1 MATESA
7 PACWRELPGTRAC
20 DPKTSS
26 AFRDTARLSGRLR
39 RPSRPGKLSIALAV
53 LLAFVAAAVSTSHA
67 TPAARLPIIG
77 PAPAF
82 SLDSARG
89 SRVKLADLRGKVL
102 AVTFIFTTCTDSC
115 PLLTAKLAEVGR
127 ALGADFGP
135 RIAFVAISVDP
146 LNDTPER
153 LRIYASAHRA
163 DSKGWHFLTGAP
175 GDVDRVVRGY
185 GAYAKKND
193 SGSVDHLFL
202 TSLVDRSGRL
212 RVQYLGTRFDP
223 AEMQRD
229 LQALLRE

>member
-1 MATESA
+1 MTLA
-7 PACWRELPGTRAC
+7 LPGT
-20 DPKTSS
+20 T
-26 AFRDTARLSGRLR
+26 G
-39 RPSRPGKLSIALAV
+39 
-53 LLAFVAAAVSTSHA
+53 AA
-67 TPAARLPIIG
+67 PALPIIG

-82 SLDSARG
+82 TLDSSRG

-115 PLLTAKLAEVGR
+115 PILTAKLAEVGR
-127 ALGADFGP
+127 ALGSDFGP

-146 LNDTPER
+146 LNDTPAR
-153 LRIYASAHRA
+153 LRDYASAYRA
-163 DSKGWHFLTGAP
+163 DSAGWHFLTGAP
-175 GDVDRVVRGY
+175 GDIDRVLRGY

-212 RVQYLGTRFDP
+212 RVQYLGTRFD
-223 AEMQRD
+223 ALELQRD

>member
-1 MATESA
+1 MSTRRRNWTTLLLALLIA
-7 PACWRELPGTRAC
+7 PAQNLH
-20 DPKTSS
+20 
-26 AFRDTARLSGRLR
+26 
-39 RPSRPGKLSIALAV
+39 
-53 LLAFVAAAVSTSHA
+53 AANTGA
-67 TPAARLPIIG
+67 TRLPIIG

-82 SLDSARG
+82 KLDSSRG
-89 SRVKLADLRGKVL
+89 TRVALADLRGKVL

-115 PLLTAKLAEVGR
+115 PILTAKLAEVGR

-146 LNDTPER
+146 LNDTPAR
-153 LRIYASAHRA
+153 LRDYASAYRA
-163 DSKGWHFLTGAP
+163 DSAGWHFLTGAP
-175 GDVDRVVRGY
+175 GDIDRVLRGY

-212 RVQYLGTRFDP
+212 RVQYLGTRFD
-223 AEMQRD
+223 ALELQRD